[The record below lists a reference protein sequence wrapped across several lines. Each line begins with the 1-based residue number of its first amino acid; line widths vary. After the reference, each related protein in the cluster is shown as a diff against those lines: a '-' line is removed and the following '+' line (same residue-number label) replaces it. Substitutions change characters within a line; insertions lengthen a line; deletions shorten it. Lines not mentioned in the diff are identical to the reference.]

1 MWRAL
6 QWDQPFELGGWA
18 LTWNLTGPR
27 KFVRATCPS
36 GPPVAAL
43 SPNGRAISTHN
54 TTSFD
59 CRRHLQPVGR
69 DRRARNLAKRD
80 GRNLSPIS
88 GSQLGEGVRRYG
100 RQRRRR
106 LRLDEFFF
114 EGSVGPGSVEK
125 TVLLLA
131 AELSGRPAGARRA
144 DNRRGTRSFWPLKRG
159 FVRYEGQPAGHR
171 EFPRSALPCL

>member
-1 MWRAL
+1 MGINLEPHGPAQVRPRHVSIRAARGGA
-6 QWDQPFELGGWA
+6 QPKRKGDQHPQHDGASIAGGTFNQLGVTDAHG
-18 LTWNLTGPR
+18 TWL
-27 KFVRATCPS
+27 S
-36 GPPVAAL
+36 GPDGIYL
-43 SPNGRAISTHN
+43 
-54 TTSFD
+54 
-59 CRRHLQPVGR
+59 L
-69 DRRARNLAKRD
+69 LA
-80 GRNLSPIS
+80 